1 MYTIYVA
8 LLYWITFGVS
18 YLGLIAALWLGLYL
32 VTRSPKY
39 PIAWLTAL
47 TLWSLGGLFLNQL
60 MAINPPPMEPLR
72 YEWMRYVF
80 PFWSADTHAGSSS
93 RWLQGWL
100 VVPAITFW
108 HHVTTLMLPGRMTT
122 WRWVRIILGYLV
134 AAFAIYRQATHP
146 FLYTTQTGDPLYLN
160 TLHGTPLYQLLS
172 AVLIIISVTCLFN
185 LVQSARHAPAKLRR
199 RQFYILA
206 IATLVAGLT
215 APLSIAG
222 SIIGLPVP
230 IVLMSFFSLIPV
242 GLIGYGVAQYS
253 ALTKGRTIQQD
264 FIYNLGL
271 LFVVVSVYFA
281 ACWFLVVAYRIPAVV
296 VVLVPV
302 LAVITHSL
310 LTSGHR
316 LMDWLFFRRETRQ
329 LRANLQRLVR
339 LAGES
344 ETLQDNLSHVMESV
358 CTSVGATYG
367 LILTFNSEV
376 ARQVAGYQ
384 WLDTPVE
391 MDKATLV
398 ADDVTH
404 LKPRQLPP
412 PLTEAALLI
421 PLYVEAEQLGVL
433 VLGHP
438 VNGIRYAPEDVEQLD
453 GPCDHI
459 SEAIYI
465 SQRKTEYMDQ
475 VAQLVEMQHLLSAK
489 SSTPIPVEA
498 IECSLR
504 NLDDFTYL
512 ADTPLADLAIARAR
526 LPREQVTHL
535 DRGKAVH
542 EILITAIDKLRPAV
556 AMPHDPPPRE
566 WYPYLIIQ
574 DAYLEAMSNRDIMQ
588 RLYIS
593 EGTFNRTRRAA
604 VRSLA
609 RVLAELEANLS

>member
-1 MYTIYVA
+1 MA
-8 LLYWITFGVS
+8 LLYWLTFGVS

-60 MAINPPPMEPLR
+60 LAINPPPMQPLR
-72 YEWMRYVF
+72 FEWERFIF
-80 PFWSADTHAGSSS
+80 PFWSPETHAGNSTQ
-93 RWLQGWL
+93 WLQGWA
-100 VVPAITFW
+100 VVPAIAFW
-108 HHVTTLMLPGRMTT
+108 QHVTTLMLPGKMTL
-122 WRWVRIILGYLV
+122 WRWARVIIGYLL
-134 AAFAIYRQATHP
+134 AAFAIYRQAIHP
-146 FLYTTQTGDPLYLN
+146 FLYTTSTGDPLYLN
-160 TLHGTPLYQLLS
+160 ALHATPLYPYIS
-172 AVLIIISVTCLFN
+172 AVLIILAVICMIN
-185 LVQSARHAPAKLRR
+185 LLQSARGAPATLTRK
-199 RQFYILA
+199 QFRILA

-215 APLSIAG
+215 GPLSIAG

-253 ALTKGRTIQQD
+253 ALSEERTIQQD
-264 FIYNLGL
+264 FLYNVGL
-271 LFVVVSVYFA
+271 LLLVVIVYFGA
-281 ACWFLVVAYRIPAVV
+281 TWFLVVAYRIPAVI
-296 VVLVPV
+296 VVLIPV
-302 LAVITHSL
+302 LAVVTHTL

-316 LMDWLFFRRETRQ
+316 LMDWLFYQRETRQ

-344 ETLQDNLSHVMESV
+344 GALQLNLAHVLDSV
-358 CTSVGATYG
+358 CASVDATYG
-367 LILTFNSEV
+367 LILTFEGEV
-376 ARQVAGYQ
+376 ARQVAGCH
-384 WLDTPVE
+384 WLDIPVE
-391 MDKATLV
+391 MDKAVFV

-404 LKPRQLPP
+404 LAPRQLPP

-421 PLYVEAEQLGVL
+421 PLYVEAEQLGAL

-438 VNGIRYAPEDVEQLD
+438 INGTRYAPKDVELLD
-453 GPCDHI
+453 APEDHI
-459 SEAIYI
+459 SQAIYI
-465 SQRKTEYMDQ
+465 ARRNTEYLNQ
-475 VAQLVEMQHLLSAK
+475 VAQLAEMQHLLSAK
-489 SSTPIPVEA
+489 ASEPIPVEA
-498 IECSLR
+498 IESALR
-504 NLDDFTYL
+504 NLDDFTFL
-512 ADTPLADLAIARAR
+512 ADTPLGDLGIARRR

-542 EILITAIDKLRPAV
+542 EVLLAAIDKLRPSPTL
-556 AMPHDPPPRE
+556 PHNPPPRE

-574 DAYLEAMSNRDIMQ
+574 DAYLEELSNRDIMQ

-609 RVLAELEANLS
+609 RVLAEMEANLS